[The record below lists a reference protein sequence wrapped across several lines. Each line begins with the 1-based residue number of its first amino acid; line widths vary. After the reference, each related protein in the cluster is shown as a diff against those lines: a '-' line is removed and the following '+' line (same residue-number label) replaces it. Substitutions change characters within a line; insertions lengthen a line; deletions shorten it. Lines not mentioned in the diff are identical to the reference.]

1 MGDFE
6 FIKFQDLISRPKRS
20 GVVEYNFIQDG
31 QECRCE
37 CCGGEPAELPDLQWN
52 ILFLIDSS
60 ACIDRKIF
68 KINIFYPVDLDGAV
82 SNNLSPRKNPA

>member
-1 MGDFE
+1 MYFLI
-6 FIKFQDLISRPKRS
+6 FFQDLISRPKRS
-20 GVVEYNFIQDG
+20 GVVEYNFVQDG

-37 CCGGEPAELPDLQWN
+37 CCGGEPTPLPDLQWN

-68 KINIFYPVDLDGAV
+68 KA
-82 SNNLSPRKNPA
+82 